1 MMREALAIAKK
12 DIKTEFRTKEMI
24 FSMVVFSL
32 MIMVAFAFAFDFFE
46 IPENLI
52 NPQDPTRDPLIPLVP
67 PILWITFCFAGM
79 FGLLSSFSKEKDKGS
94 LDGLLLCPTD
104 RTAIYFGKVISN
116 YFLIVIVDISSIIF
130 FTAFFRYD
138 YDGNIL
144 PLMFVVLLGTFCFVV
159 AGTMVAGIVVNSQ
172 SIRGVMLPIL
182 LIPIILLTVLMPSI
196 IATSK
201 VLEGDIWDAL
211 PELRFMGSFALIYL
225 ACAYLLF
232 NFVVEE

>member
-1 MMREALAIAKK
+1 MREALAIARK

-32 MIMVAFAFAFDFFE
+32 MIMVAFTFAFDFYE
-46 IPENLI
+46 ITEEQQL
-52 NPQDPTRDPLIPLVP
+52 DPLVP

-79 FGLLSSFSKEKDKGS
+79 FGLLSSFSKEKDRGS
-94 LDGLLLCPTD
+94 LDGLLLCPND

-116 YFLIVIVDISSIIF
+116 YFLILIVDISSIIF
-130 FTAFFRYD
+130 FTLFFRYD
-138 YDGNIL
+138 YHGNL
-144 PLMFVVLLGTFCFVV
+144 VPVLFVVFLGTFCFVV
-159 AGTMVAGIVVNSQ
+159 AGTMVAGIAVNSKA
-172 SIRGVMLPIL
+172 IRGVMLPIL

-201 VLEGDIWDAL
+201 ALSGDILDAQ
-211 PELRFMGSFALIYL
+211 PELRLMGSFALVYL

-232 NFVVEE
+232 NYVVEE

>member
-1 MMREALAIAKK
+1 MMREALAIARK

-32 MIMVAFAFAFDFFE
+32 MIMMAFTFAFDFFE
-46 IPENLI
+46 ITEERLE
-52 NPQDPTRDPLIPLVP
+52 PLVP

-116 YFLIVIVDISSIIF
+116 YFLIVLVDISSIIF
-130 FTAFFRYD
+130 FTVFFKYD
-138 YDGNIL
+138 YHGNIG
-144 PLMFVVLLGTFCFVV
+144 PLLFVVFLGTFCFVV
-159 AGTMVAGIVVNSQ
+159 AGTMVAGIAVNSQ
-172 SIRGVMLPIL
+172 AIQGVMLPIL
-182 LIPIILLTVLMPSI
+182 LIPIILLTVLMPSV

-201 VLEGDIWDAL
+201 ALSGDFLDAQ
-211 PELRFMGSFALIYL
+211 PELRLMGSFALVYL

-232 NFVVEE
+232 NYVVEE

>member
-1 MMREALAIAKK
+1 MMREALAIARK

-32 MIMVAFAFAFDFFE
+32 MIMVAFTFAFDFFE
-46 IPENLI
+46 ITEARLE
-52 NPQDPTRDPLIPLVP
+52 PLVP

-116 YFLIVIVDISSIIF
+116 YFLIVIVDISSIVF
-130 FTAFFRYD
+130 FTLFFKYD
-138 YDGNIL
+138 YNGNIG
-144 PLMFVVLLGTFCFVV
+144 PLLFVVFLGTFCFVV
-159 AGTMVAGIVVNSQ
+159 AGTMVSGIAVNSQ